1 MVLMI
6 HICIQTY
13 NKYRSERRTWPE
25 VSKQLCVAHIK
36 HSRLHS
42 TGSLISVLHTRS
54 CELGILMRSVFNVK
68 GVDSPVQRA
77 IAQHPLSSTDERPT
91 KFCQQ
96 NNEQLQAAFL
106 LHLLQQSKLKNLH
119 HMSLISSSNGR
130 RTLKLV
136 TSVESNYDDGQTCH
150 PICFLFFLFL
160 LKPIMWTA
168 IRSWPPKEK
177 APLCFMKLIFQRCQ
191 IAEFT
196 WVSLSCVYTNKLGN
210 KTIKTANSRNPSLMS
225 LRTHRLMDF

>member
-150 PICFLFFLFL
+150 PICFLFFFV
-160 LKPIMWTA
+160 PA
-168 IRSWPPKEK
+168 K
-177 APLCFMKLIFQRCQ
+177 ANNVDCYQVLASQGESSPVLYETHISEMSDCRI
-191 IAEFT
+191 
-196 WVSLSCVYTNKLGN
+196 YLG
-210 KTIKTANSRNPSLMS
+210 
-225 LRTHRLMDF
+225 